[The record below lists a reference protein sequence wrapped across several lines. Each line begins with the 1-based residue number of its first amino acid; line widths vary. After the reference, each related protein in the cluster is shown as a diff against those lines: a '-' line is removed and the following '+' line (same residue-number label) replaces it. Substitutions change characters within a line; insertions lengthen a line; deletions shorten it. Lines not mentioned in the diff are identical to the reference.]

1 MKGRKP
7 SRSARPLPS
16 NVKLITPSEPKL
28 DDPPKPPEPPPC
40 PDWLPEEAKVIWH
53 RIAPEMAQDGIW
65 KPYYADCLASY
76 CSLLTEYQRDPY
88 AFSAAKLTQLRQFM
102 QELAITPA
110 SERNVVR
117 ARSPAGR
124 LLRR

>member
-1 MKGRKP
+1 MKLDEP
-7 SRSARPLPS
+7 
-16 NVKLITPSEPKL
+16 PKL
-28 DDPPKPPEPPPC
+28 PEPPAC
-40 PDWLPEEAKVIWH
+40 PDWLPKQAKAIWQ

-76 CSLLTEYQRDPY
+76 CSLLTEYQSDPT

-117 ARSPAGR
+117 ARSQVGR
-124 LLRR
+124 RLRR